1 MKNRELYFETWS
13 KRRLT
18 WEIMQ
23 VVVFLYS
30 SAWLPN
36 LFPLQLKELMI
47 PSPISATLPQKET

>member
-30 SAWLPN
+30 SAL
-36 LFPLQLKELMI
+36 
-47 PSPISATLPQKET
+47 AT